1 MSETQGQPGLR
12 FTAVFVAA
20 MMLALMF
27 VGLRA
32 IDVSQKA
39 EGGGEGLVVR
49 QAIFAGVGLAAFAVA
64 VLVPYQRIGRLA
76 YPLFILTLA
85 LLLLL
90 AAARFFH
97 LNLGP
102 IRNQRG
108 AYRWIDLG
116 VFQIQPSE
124 LAKLSL
130 ILLLAWYLRLGDH
143 YRKLLGLVPPFVLT
157 LVPTFLI
164 LIEPDLGTA
173 ILFLPI
179 LFVMLFL
186 AGARKRHLLSIL
198 GIAAVCMVLPVPQ
211 STAGMD
217 PRELAE
223 RLQTCYWPRA
233 ESAEQLR
240 LWQKDPPAMILSA
253 APLAVMEDHQLERIS
268 GWLLQGDESVAHGK
282 GYHLRQS
289 LIVLGSGKAWGSR
302 DWSDGRYYFRM
313 LPDDHTDFIFSIIAG
328 QWGFAGC
335 AIVLGFYAV
344 IVLVGV
350 EIAATTNDPFGR
362 LLAGGVVGLLVAQVC
377 INIGM
382 TMGLMPITGMTL
394 PLVSYGGSSLVIN
407 CAALGLLVNVAQ
419 RRPILL
425 GRRPFEHKENT
436 SHLPYRPLEE
446 RRDHSSSRATSAG
459 SFPVRM

>member
-1 MSETQGQPGLR
+1 MPDTQTQPGLR

-27 VGLRA
+27 VGLQA
-32 IDVSQKA
+32 IRVSQRA
-39 EGGGEGLVVR
+39 EGTEGLVVR
-49 QAIFAGVGLAAFAVA
+49 QAIFAGVGLLAFAAA
-64 VLVPYQRIGRLA
+64 VLVPYPRIGRLA
-76 YPLFILTLA
+76 YPLFIAT
-85 LLLLL
+85 LLLLLVL

-97 LNLGP
+97 LDFGP

-108 AYRWIDLG
+108 AYRWIDLK

-143 YRKLLGLVPPFVLT
+143 YRKLLGLVPPFLLT
-157 LVPTFLI
+157 LVPLFLI

-198 GIAAVCMVLPVPQ
+198 GIAAVCIVLPIPM

-217 PRELAE
+217 KNEAAE

-233 ESAEQLR
+233 ESPEQQNAWR
-240 LWQKDPPAMILSA
+240 KNPPATIVCA
-253 APLAVMEDHQLERIS
+253 APLAVMEDHQLQRIS
-268 GWLLQGDESVAHGK
+268 GWLLQGDPSVALDK
-282 GYHLRQS
+282 GFHLRQS
-289 LIVLGSGKAWGSR
+289 MIVLGSGKLWGSR
-302 DWSDGRYYFRM
+302 DWSDGQYYFRM

-335 AIVLGFYAV
+335 GIVLAFYAI

-362 LLAGGVVGLLVAQVC
+362 LLAGGVIGLLVAQVC
-377 INIGM
+377 VNVGM

-425 GRRPFEHKENT
+425 SRRPFEHKEDT

-446 RRDHSSSRATSAG
+446 RDTS
-459 SFPVRM
+459 PKRKRR